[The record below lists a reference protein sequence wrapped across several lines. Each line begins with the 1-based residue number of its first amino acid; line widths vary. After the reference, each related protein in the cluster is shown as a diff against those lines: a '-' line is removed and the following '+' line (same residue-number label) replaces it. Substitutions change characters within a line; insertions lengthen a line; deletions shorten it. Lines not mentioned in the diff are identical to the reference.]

1 MLLKVLTLTGEE
13 QEIDIEPTDKILQIK
28 EKLEEREGIP
38 VVQQRLIFQGK
49 KLQDDKTVDS
59 YKLQAGTILHLVVAL
74 RGGLYTTNIS
84 FYINFKNSINF
95 CN

>member
-1 MLLKVLTLTGEE
+1 MLLKILTLTGEE

-28 EKLEEREGIP
+28 EKLEEKEGIP

-49 KLQDDKTVDS
+49 KLQDEKTVGS

-74 RGGLYTTNIS
+74 RGGLYTMSLMYFI
-84 FYINFKNSINF
+84 
-95 CN
+95 